1 MEGGMNSDIA
11 FGTRSG
17 SAIVGESKNDNEIVN
32 MLTKI
37 PQGYKEAMMD
47 RKEIK
52 SKGLASAVGR
62 DVGVNKNSVI
72 LDLDDQ

>member
-1 MEGGMNSDIA
+1 
-11 FGTRSG
+11 
-17 SAIVGESKNDNEIVN
+17 
-32 MLTKI
+32 
-37 PQGYKEAMMD
+37 MD

-52 SKGLASAVGR
+52 SKGLASAVGE

>member
-11 FGTRSG
+11 FGARSG
-17 SAIVGESKNDNEIVN
+17 SATVNESKNDNQIVN

-37 PQGYKEAMMD
+37 PEGYKEAMMN

-52 SKGLASAVGR
+52 SKGLASAVG
-62 DVGVNKNSVI
+62 
-72 LDLDDQ
+72 